1 MLDARYSMR
10 SHMCGAL
17 SASDVGEVVT
27 LAGWVGKR
35 RDHGGLIFIDLR
47 DRTGIVQCT
56 FDPETSGA
64 AFVTAE
70 QVRPEWVVAAR
81 PAPCAGARRAP

>member
-10 SHMCGAL
+10 SHTCGSVTSPA
-17 SASDVGEVVT
+17 VGERVR

-35 RDHGGLIFIDLR
+35 RDHGGLIFVDLR
-47 DRTGIVQCT
+47 DRTGIIQCV
-56 FDPETSGA
+56 FDPDASGA

-70 QVRPEWVVAAR
+70 RVRPEWVV
-81 PAPCAGARRAP
+81 